1 MNSKLSDSNG
11 KNQLHSQTLMVI
23 DDDPDTQDVV
33 IGFFRPR
40 GYQVITFDDAEHALK
55 AIEEKGNVP
64 DVILTDLRL
73 PQMTGIEFTER
84 VKKAGV
90 TAPLILM
97 TAHKS
102 VEIAV
107 SAIEAGAY
115 DFIVKPIHFPQ
126 LLVSVERAVHLN
138 KIRVENQALKIAAKG
153 KSRGEL
159 DGIIG
164 RSPGLLRALD
174 LAKRVSNSAASV
186 YVSGESGTGKEVI
199 ARAIH
204 NFGNRRDKPF
214 VAINCSAIPENL
226 LESELFG
233 YAKGAFTG
241 ASDKK
246 IGLFE
251 EAQGG
256 TLFLDEIGDLS
267 LPLQAKLL
275 RVLQERKI
283 KRIGENQVRPIDVR
297 VVSATHKDLTS
308 EVNEKRFREDL
319 FFRLN
324 VIPIALPPLRERR
337 EDIIPLA
344 EFFLAK
350 YAALNGSSV
359 QGFTKDAIEKL
370 YHHFWRGNVRELENT
385 IERATVLCQRDL
397 IDKDDL
403 FGELEPK
410 PEKVQTLDAPLPLAE
425 DGTLLTLQELTDA
438 YVLFALDR
446 NGGAKDK
453 TARDLG
459 IDRKTL
465 YRRLQMANLPPTGAD
480 RSPTVSFN

>member
-1 MNSKLSDSNG
+1 MKTNTAF
-11 KNQLHSQTLMVI
+11 SQTLMVV
-23 DDDPDTQDVV
+23 DDDQDIQDIVV
-33 IGFFRPR
+33 GFFKPR
-40 GYQVITFDDAEHALK
+40 GYNVVTFDDAEQAL
-55 AIEEKGNVP
+55 AALEEKNVVC

-84 VKKAGV
+84 VKKSGIQ
-90 TAPLILM
+90 APLILM

-126 LLVSVERAVHLN
+126 LLVSVERAIHLN
-138 KIRVENQALKIAAKG
+138 KIRVENQALKAAVKVKE
-153 KSRGEL
+153 KSDL
-159 DGIIG
+159 SGIIG
-164 RSPGLLRALD
+164 KSPGFLRALD
-174 LAKRVSNSAASV
+174 LARRVSNSAASV
-186 YVSGESGTGKEVI
+186 YISGESGTGKEVV

-204 NFGNRRDKPF
+204 NFGNRKDKPF
-214 VAINCSAIPENL
+214 IALNCSAIPENL

-283 KRIGENQVRPIDVR
+283 KRIGENQTRPVDVR
-297 VVSATHKDLTS
+297 VVSATHKDLTV

-324 VIPIALPPLRERR
+324 VIPIALPPLRDRK
-337 EDIIPLA
+337 EDILPLA
-344 EFFLAK
+344 EFFLTK
-350 YAALNGSSV
+350 YAALNGSAV
-359 QGFTKDAIEKL
+359 KGFTKEALEKL
-370 YHHFWRGNVRELENT
+370 YSHFWRGNVRELENT
-385 IERATVLCQRDL
+385 IERAVVLCQDPL
-397 IDKDDL
+397 IDAGDL
-403 FGELEPK
+403 FGDLDPK
-410 PEKVQTLDAPLPLAE
+410 PHPVASIDSPLPLGE
-425 DGTLLTLQELTDA
+425 NGRLLTLQELTDA
-438 YVLFALDR
+438 YVMFALER

-465 YRRLQMANLPPTGAD
+465 YRRLQLGPNGTGPI
-480 RSPTVSFN
+480 SKPGSGQSLIELN